1 MERSNHFQTPFRRHG
16 VSQTAEAGNS
26 RNASKS
32 ELHAKEPVFVMTKT
46 TLAALV
52 CSALIA
58 GSAQASVTVEGTT
71 FDDTS
76 AVAGQNL
83 VLNGA
88 GFRKKLFFR
97 VYTAGLYL
105 PAKAQTAEAVLSQTG
120 AVRVRLILM
129 RNVSAKS
136 FVDALKDGL
145 KDNTPE
151 KELAT
156 INAEVTRLIA
166 VKTGDAV
173 DFSFDGK
180 DTSVTLNGNLV
191 GNGIGGRALFNAVL
205 RIWIGADAIDDT
217 LKAGLLGQK

>member
-1 MERSNHFQTPFRRHG
+1 MAHIHKDHGKPADNRQPPRELFFFRLKENQKHGNEKLTNSKNSMMISFDGIQFSSVPAAKTAGQMTYKERECMERSNHFQTPFRRHG

-83 VLNGA
+83 FL
-88 GFRKKLFFR
+88 
-97 VYTAGLYL
+97 TAQDSERNSFSAFTRRSL
-105 PAKAQTAEAVLSQTG
+105 PPCESSDG
-120 AVRVRLILM
+120 RGR
-129 RNVSAKS
+129 S
-136 FVDALKDGL
+136 FADRCR
-145 KDNTPE
+145 
-151 KELAT
+151 
-156 INAEVTRLIA
+156 TRA
-166 VKTGDAV
+166 PHSHA
-173 DFSFDGK
+173 
-180 DTSVTLNGNLV
+180 
-191 GNGIGGRALFNAVL
+191 
-205 RIWIGADAIDDT
+205 
-217 LKAGLLGQK
+217 

>member
-1 MERSNHFQTPFRRHG
+1 M
-16 VSQTAEAGNS
+16 
-26 RNASKS
+26 
-32 ELHAKEPVFVMTKT
+32 
-46 TLAALV
+46 

-88 GFRKKLFFR
+88 GLRKKLFFR

-105 PAKAQTAEAVLSQTG
+105 PAKAQTLEAVLSQTG

-129 RNVSAKS
+129 RNVSAKT

-151 KELAT
+151 KELAA
-156 INAEVTRLIA
+156 IDAEVTRLIA
-166 VKTGDAV
+166 VMDKIGDVKTGDAV

>member
-1 MERSNHFQTPFRRHG
+1 
-16 VSQTAEAGNS
+16 
-26 RNASKS
+26 
-32 ELHAKEPVFVMTKT
+32 MTKT

-88 GFRKKLFFR
+88 GLRKKLFFR

-105 PAKAQTAEAVLSQTG
+105 PAKAQTLEAVLSQTG

-129 RNVSAKS
+129 RNVSAKT

-151 KELAT
+151 KELAA
-156 INAEVTRLIA
+156 IDAEVTRLIA
-166 VKTGDAV
+166 VMDKIGDVKTGDVKTGDAV

>member
-1 MERSNHFQTPFRRHG
+1 
-16 VSQTAEAGNS
+16 
-26 RNASKS
+26 
-32 ELHAKEPVFVMTKT
+32 MTKT

-88 GFRKKLFFR
+88 GLRKKLFFR

-105 PAKAQTAEAVLSQTG
+105 PAKAQTLEAVLSQTG

-129 RNVSAKS
+129 RNVSAKT

-151 KELAT
+151 KELAA

-166 VKTGDAV
+166 VMDKIGDVKTDDAV

>member
-1 MERSNHFQTPFRRHG
+1 
-16 VSQTAEAGNS
+16 
-26 RNASKS
+26 
-32 ELHAKEPVFVMTKT
+32 MTKT

-58 GSAQASVTVEGTT
+58 GSAQASVTIEGTT

-88 GFRKKLFFR
+88 GLRKKLFFR

-105 PAKAQTAEAVLSQTG
+105 PAKAQTLEAVLSQTG

-151 KELAT
+151 KELAA
-156 INAEVTRLIA
+156 INAEVTRKSRGLLPSWT
-166 VKTGDAV
+166 K
-173 DFSFDGK
+173 
-180 DTSVTLNGNLV
+180 SVTLKPVMPWTFPLTE
-191 GNGIGGRALFNAVL
+191 RT
-205 RIWIGADAIDDT
+205 RP
-217 LKAGLLGQK
+217 

>member
-1 MERSNHFQTPFRRHG
+1 
-16 VSQTAEAGNS
+16 
-26 RNASKS
+26 
-32 ELHAKEPVFVMTKT
+32 MTKT

-88 GFRKKLFFR
+88 GLRKKLFFR

-129 RNVSAKS
+129 RNVSAKT
-136 FVDALKDGL
+136 FVDLRH
-145 KDNTPE
+145 PE
-151 KELAT
+151 Q
-156 INAEVTRLIA
+156 NCP
-166 VKTGDAV
+166 
-173 DFSFDGK
+173 
-180 DTSVTLNGNLV
+180 
-191 GNGIGGRALFNAVL
+191 
-205 RIWIGADAIDDT
+205 
-217 LKAGLLGQK
+217 

>member
-1 MERSNHFQTPFRRHG
+1 
-16 VSQTAEAGNS
+16 
-26 RNASKS
+26 
-32 ELHAKEPVFVMTKT
+32 MTKT

-166 VKTGDAV
+166 VMDKIGDVKTGDAV

-191 GNGIGGRALFNAVL
+191 GNGIGGPGTF
-205 RIWIGADAIDDT
+205 
-217 LKAGLLGQK
+217 